1 MTCPST
7 AVPEPGA
14 VTPTGVTALT
24 SGVIKQTEIQL
35 FVPILGAVSPAEVG
49 LRTGSGAAIRH
60 LVGEGW

>member
-1 MTCPST
+1 MSEHGGSQT
-7 AVPEPGA
+7 GA

-35 FVPILGAVSPAEVG
+35 FLPVLGAGSPAEVG

-60 LVGEGW
+60 PVGEGW